1 MKCLHMSNFP
11 ITYKNPWTTLMT
23 NNDNLENDLGNKN
36 ENKNEKVDGDTI
48 TTKNNDV
55 NVIFVNENQ

>member
-1 MKCLHMSNFP
+1 
-11 ITYKNPWTTLMT
+11 MT